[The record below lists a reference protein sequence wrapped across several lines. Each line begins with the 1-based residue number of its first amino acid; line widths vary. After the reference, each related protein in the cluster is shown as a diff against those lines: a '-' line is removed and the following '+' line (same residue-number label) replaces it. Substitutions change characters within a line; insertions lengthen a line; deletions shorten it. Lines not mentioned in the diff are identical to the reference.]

1 MPLLVAS
8 GQRTVALETLSAGGT
23 TDAAGMNEQEFHA
36 FYWRTARPLKAYL
49 MSASGGDS
57 ALADDLLQESYFRFL
72 RADFEAVDE
81 NHQRNYLFRIATN
94 LVRDHFRRA
103 KPQSDQVPE
112 RDRLPGH
119 DEAIH
124 LRTDVGAAMAGL
136 APRDRQMLW
145 LAYVEG
151 SSHQEI
157 AKTLGLRTSSIRS
170 MLFRARQRLAAE
182 LQARGLGAGVE
193 GS

>member
-1 MPLLVAS
+1 MDTTGLSVMMDEAAFRHLYH
-8 GQRTVALETLSAGGT
+8 RTV
-23 TDAAGMNEQEFHA
+23 
-36 FYWRTARPLKAYL
+36 RPLRAYL
-49 MSASGGDS
+49 IRSCGNLAT
-57 ALADDLLQESYFRFL
+57 ADDLLQEAYL
-72 RADFEAVDE
+72 RMLRSGFEGESDD
-81 NHQRNYLFRIATN
+81 HRRNYLFRIATN